1 MNQELR
7 QQILSKT
14 ALERMVLSYLR
25 MLPGSQHVERVEV
38 VERPNSR
45 RNWAVVVIEPTL
57 STAADDKARNAL
69 CELQWQFRLAE

>member
-25 MLPGSQHVERVEV
+25 MLPGSQHVESVEV

-45 RNWAVVVIEPTL
+45 RNWAVVAIEPTL
-57 STAADDKARNAL
+57 STAAEDKARNAL
-69 CELQWQFRLAE
+69 SELQRQFRLAE